1 MRRCYTWKDAAVI
14 WRKNDMKYPKFL
26 PQNGTIGF
34 VAPSFG
40 CATEPY
46 YSAFMH
52 ALDKFHRLG
61 YQTKLGPNCLVE
73 KGIGI
78 SNNPKKCGAELNE
91 AYCDGESDVLIS
103 CGGGELMCE
112 VLSYM
117 DFERMKKAAPKWYM
131 GFSDNT
137 NFTFL
142 SATYLDVAA
151 IYGPCAAAF
160 GMEPWPESVKDAFDV
175 LTGEIHRV
183 SGYEL
188 WEREGTK
195 DEEHP
200 FEPYNVTEPVV
211 IHSFIPESRS
221 GTGQETGHG
230 WSAENQTETT
240 AVQQSRAGENG
251 TEVATLA
258 LREMLTPQTIRL
270 EGRLI
275 GGCMDCLVNL
285 LGTEFDHAKEFNER
299 YKDEKIIWFLESC
312 DLGIMAIRRA
322 IWQMKHAGWFE
333 HVGGFLIGRPLC
345 FGEEAFGIDQYRA
358 VTDLLAEYN
367 VPVIMDLDIGHLAPM
382 MPVVAGATA
391 IVDVEG
397 NNIQI
402 EYTWK

>member
-1 MRRCYTWKDAAVI
+1 MERRSGYLEE
-14 WRKNDMKYPKFL
+14 NDMKYPKFL
-26 PQNGTIGF
+26 PKNGTIGF
-34 VAPSFG
+34 MAPSFG

-78 SNNPKKCGAELNE
+78 SNDPKKCGAELNE
-91 AYCDGESDVLIS
+91 AYCDGESNVLIS

-160 GMEPWPESVKDAFDV
+160 GMEPWHESVKDAFDV

-211 IHSFIPESRS
+211 IHSFIPGSR
-221 GTGQETGHG
+221 
-230 WSAENQTETT
+230 
-240 AVQQSRAGENG
+240 NG
-251 TEVATLA
+251 ASQLHEV
-258 LREMLTPQTIRL
+258 LTPQTIRL